1 MNTAVH
7 VSFRIVIF
15 LGYMPSSGLMDHMVV
30 LGFPGGTSGKEPT
43 CHCWRHETWVPT
55 LSQEDP
61 LEEGMV
67 THSSSLSWKI
77 PMDKGTWRATVHR
90 IEKSWT

>member
-1 MNTAVH
+1 M
-7 VSFRIVIF
+7 I
-15 LGYMPSSGLMDHMVV
+15 V
-30 LGFPGGTSGKEPT
+30 LGFPGGTSGKEPN
-43 CHCWRHETWVPT
+43 CHRWRHETWVPS